1 MRGVRDFLKNSL
13 PAMVDYIRVV
23 STPADDL
30 HTSSPATDQH
40 DRLNIVNSLRQRANT
55 MPVLARESI
64 PMLPHLLDIPRHL
77 AVIVSAVIR
86 SSKDYQPKPVS
97 DEVRDPP
104 LDELCARCF
113 DVEEHALHRVTQL
126 AHRIQSDR
134 RRPGASSFS
143 ASPSRPQFPSSPL
156 HSHPARPST
165 APAVSDSY
173 RQPSESMPSSPSHSY
188 AYARDTD
195 RDHRGIPKHLKST
208 STDSIPLDHSTAVDI
223 DDPAKRRRGIL
234 RGILRR

>member
-1 MRGVRDFLKNSL
+1 MIQSLANLNAVGEWLDSLIFCLIHIISQSLQKEEFMRGVRDFLKNSL

-104 LDELCARCF
+104 LDELCL
-113 DVEEHALHRVTQL
+113 D
-126 AHRIQSDR
+126 
-134 RRPGASSFS
+134 AS
-143 ASPSRPQFPSSPL
+143 
-156 HSHPARPST
+156 
-165 APAVSDSY
+165 
-173 RQPSESMPSSPSHSY
+173 M
-188 AYARDTD
+188 
-195 RDHRGIPKHLKST
+195 LKSMRF
-208 STDSIPLDHSTAVDI
+208 IE
-223 DDPAKRRRGIL
+223 
-234 RGILRR
+234 